1 MSAPH
6 PHRRPAW
13 LKWLLLALLIAGIA
27 LGLARALHKRALQ
40 RETAATAAAAQLQA
54 PVYELAAQDV
64 ARVQRLA
71 LEQTVAVSG
80 SLKALQTATIKA
92 RAAGE
97 LQGLSKREGERVKA
111 GEVLARIDSTE
122 AMARVRQADEQARA
136 AQAQVAIA
144 KRSFDNNQQLV
155 QQGFISATA
164 LETTAGNLSAAEANH
179 RAALAALDIARKGM
193 ADTTLRSP
201 LDGQIA
207 ARLVN
212 NGERV
217 GVDARLLDV
226 VDLSAFELEA
236 ALAPADAAAVQ
247 AGQKATLTVEGLTQ
261 PVEATV
267 ARINPSV
274 QAGSRSVLV
283 YLRVPAVAGMRQ
295 GLFVQGQIVVGSL
308 QAAAVPL
315 SAVRNDKPQ
324 PYVQVLAAN
333 QVAHRTVPLG
343 RQGHQGGEAMLV
355 VDGVPGLDEGTPV
368 LRATA
373 GAIREGTPV
382 KTATATPAAATA
394 PAAKP

>member
-343 RQGHQGGEAMLV
+343 RQGHHGGEAMLV

-382 KTATATPAAATA
+382 KTATATPAAS
-394 PAAKP
+394 AAKP

>member
-1 MSAPH
+1 
-6 PHRRPAW
+6 
-13 LKWLLLALLIAGIA
+13 LLALLIAGIA

>member
-6 PHRRPAW
+6 PHRRPVW

-261 PVEATV
+261 PVAATV